1 MSNNHINDNQDKNTV
16 IVLKGNYQQ
25 FNRLQSLYQSGE
37 LEKHLDIPILGLQG
51 FSPRNDINSDSIASK
66 KNPTPKTSFPL
77 NNQGL
82 KKVLNL
88 RQWFYNN
95 FDSDWQLFQVV
106 APTAYRS
113 TSDEIFNEAVTRA
126 KQVKLDN
133 VVTIV
138 LVITLSP
145 PNEDDEVDIII
156 KICPCESYKYL
167 PSGLKITVLDELDDV
182 FEELQANEEDPWL
195 GLRFTASEGQ
205 FSINLTLEEVTVKEK
220 FEI

>member
-1 MSNNHINDNQDKNTV
+1 MNDNQVKNTV

-37 LEKHLDIPILGLQG
+37 LEKHLGIPILKLQAS
-51 FSPRNDINSDSIASK
+51 SPHKNIDSISSK
-66 KNPTPKTSFPL
+66 KNPTSTTSFPL

-82 KKVLNL
+82 KKALNL

-126 KQVKLDN
+126 KQVKLDDL
-133 VVTIV
+133 VTIV

-145 PNEDDEVDIII
+145 PNEDDEVEIII

-167 PSGLKITVLDELDDV
+167 PLGLKITVLDELDDV

-220 FEI
+220 FKI